1 MTTTSKIAKAQA
13 IHRLLPKIKRSAF
26 FEILQQPQEINA
38 ENRYWF
44 ERVNQ
49 TPWEQ
54 RTGPKRKAA
63 KAVAL
68 KLIRCAVKEK
78 RVAPS
83 DVVDAAIHDPK
94 LTSVLL

>member
-26 FEILQQPQEINA
+26 FEILQQPQEIFA
-38 ENRYWF
+38 GTHYWF
-44 ERVNQ
+44 ERGKQ

-54 RTGPKRKAA
+54 RTAAKQKEAKAA
-63 KAVAL
+63 VL
-68 KLIRCAVKEK
+68 KLIRWALKEG

-83 DVVDAAIHDPK
+83 DVVEAAIHDPK
-94 LTSVLL
+94 LTSLLL

>member
-26 FEILQQPQEINA
+26 FEILQPQEIFA
-38 ENRYWF
+38 GTHYWF
-44 ERVNQ
+44 ERGKQ

-54 RTGPKRKAA
+54 RTAAKQKEAKAA
-63 KAVAL
+63 AL
-68 KLIRCAVKEK
+68 KLIRCALKEG

-83 DVVDAAIHDPK
+83 DVVEAAIHDPK
-94 LTSVLL
+94 LTSLLL